1 MLGGPTSIKIIAVVG
16 SLVPPGPVAVRVI
29 VVVSTSCGVPVIWP
43 VVVLSV
49 AQLGSP
55 VAAQL
60 VTGRFVLSVSENV
73 LLNDIPTFPEA
84 VCPAVIIGTASSME

>member
-43 VVVLSV
+43 VEELIE
-49 AQLGSP
+49 AQVGSP
-55 VAAQL
+55 VAL
-60 VTGRFVLSVSENV
+60 HEVTGRFAESVSENV
-73 LLNDIPTFPEA
+73 LEKASPTFPEA